1 MNWGVKIV
9 IFLAAF
15 MIFIIGSVIYMISTD
30 TDGLEENDYYEQALN
45 YDDTYDR
52 KQNTRDDK
60 AEPTLKIEEGEL
72 KIDFTTSIKKGNLVL
87 RRLSDRS
94 KDQNIDFSTD
104 EKTYYVDL
112 SKLDSGMWMC
122 ILTWENKGKEY
133 LFEED
138 IFL

>member
-72 KIDFTTSIKKGNLVL
+72 KIDFTASIKKGNLVL

>member
-72 KIDFTTSIKKGNLVL
+72 KIDFTASIKKGNLVL

-104 EKTYYVDL
+104 EKTYYVDV

>member
-1 MNWGVKIV
+1 
-9 IFLAAF
+9 

-52 KQNTRDDK
+52 KQNTRNDK

>member
-1 MNWGVKIV
+1 
-9 IFLAAF
+9 

-104 EKTYYVDL
+104 EKTYYVDV

>member
-52 KQNTRDDK
+52 KQNTRNDK

>member
-1 MNWGVKIV
+1 
-9 IFLAAF
+9 

-72 KIDFTTSIKKGNLVL
+72 KIDFTASIKKGNLVL

-104 EKTYYVDL
+104 EKTYYVDV

>member
-52 KQNTRDDK
+52 KQNTRNDK

-104 EKTYYVDL
+104 EKTYYVDV